1 MAKAPLPALCDDGGD
16 DDNLNLLGDSVVYQL
31 KVKATYFISLAKF
44 PWLSHLTSQSLR
56 FCICS

>member
-44 PWLSHLTSQSLR
+44 P
-56 FCICS
+56 